1 MYYVSDTEMKEL
13 LIIVVANTSLIGL
26 ITCVIGVFFARILK
40 QKNKDDSEIS
50 LVNTIS
56 VVSMVGI
63 FIAIGSLVFL
73 FFKLLD

>member
-13 LIIVVANTSLIGL
+13 LVIVVANTSLIGL

-40 QKNKDDSEIS
+40 QNKDDSETSS
-50 LVNTIS
+50 LATTIS

-63 FIAIGSLVFL
+63 FIVISSLLFL
-73 FFKLLD
+73 FFIF

>member
-13 LIIVVANTSLIGL
+13 LIIVVANTSLIEL

-63 FIAIGSLVFL
+63 FIAIGNLFFL
-73 FFKLLD
+73 FFIF

>member
-63 FIAIGSLVFL
+63 FIAIGSLFFL
-73 FFKLLD
+73 FFLF